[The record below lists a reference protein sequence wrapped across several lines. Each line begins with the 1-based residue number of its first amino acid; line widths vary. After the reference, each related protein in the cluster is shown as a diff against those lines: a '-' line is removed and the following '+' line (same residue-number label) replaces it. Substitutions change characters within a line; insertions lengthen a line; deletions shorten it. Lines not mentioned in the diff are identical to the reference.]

1 MKKWLIGGL
10 LAFTVFLPFAAAHV
24 SWAGQDEC
32 EHGNSGQECKPD
44 PNEHGE
50 DCEEH
55 GQSEGNED
63 HCLSTTTPTEVP
75 PSTTTTST
83 TEPPVTTTATS
94 TVVPTTSTS
103 TTTAATTSTSAPG
116 PTGTTGPSQTTTP
129 VKDSGGGSHHKDQSS
144 PSDEG
149 GLAFTGIENV
159 VPWVAVVLLLGTLGF
174 GLMWL
179 GHRKD

>member
-10 LAFTVFLPFAAAHV
+10 IAATVFVPFALGSIAV
-24 SWAGQDEC
+24 AGQDEC
-32 EHGNSGQECKPD
+32 EHGNSGQECVPD

-63 HCLSTTTPTEVP
+63 HCLSTTTSTVVP

-83 TEPPVTTTATS
+83 TEPPVTTTVTS

-103 TTTAATTSTSAPG
+103 TTTAPTTSTSAPG
-116 PTGTTGPSQTTTP
+116 PTGTTGPSETTTP
-129 VKDSGGGSHHKDQSS
+129 VKDSGGGSNEGPSS
-144 PSDEG
+144 PPDK
-149 GLAFTGIENV
+149 LAFTGVEDV
-159 VPWVAVVLLLGTLGF
+159 VPIVGIMLLLGTLGF
-174 GLMWL
+174 GLMWA
-179 GHRKD
+179 GHRNK